1 MNKTLLIVIIAG
13 LLLAGVFVLSK
24 NQSTVGPSTQTEQTT
39 DQDNGDDVEEKDEVM
54 EKEDKAE
61 EKEDEAMEEAEDE
74 SERTV
79 VSVTDTGFE
88 PQTVTVKVGTK
99 VVWRNKTNA
108 TVNVSSAK
116 HPTHLEYPPLNL
128 ANFEPGETI
137 SLVFTEAGTYKYHDH
152 LNPSKF
158 GTVVVE

>member
-1 MNKTLLIVIIAG
+1 MNKTLLFVVIG
-13 LLLAGVFVLSK
+13 VLLLGGVLVLSK
-24 NQSTVGPSTQTEQTT
+24 NQGTVGPGTQVQQT
-39 DQDNGDDVEEKDEVM
+39 GEVEDKDEAM
-54 EKEDKAE
+54 
-61 EKEDEAMEEAEDE
+61 EKEDEANEKDDEAMEKDEDE

-79 VSVTDTGFE
+79 VSLTDTGFE
-88 PQTVTVKVGTK
+88 PQSVSVKAGTK

-108 TVNVSSAK
+108 TANVSSAK

-128 ANFEPGETI
+128 GNFEPGEKV
-137 SLVFTEAGTYKYHDH
+137 SLVFNEAGSYKYHNH